1 VNKREK
7 EFIATHF
14 NGVVHTT
21 FNPHGPGVVRMHL
34 ISADD
39 HLKAPSIVIVNGKDI
54 IPINRSWAFIL
65 AEFINNLN
73 VYEGREVD
81 DAALNDIVSKTVSAM
96 KQLYPLIGRKRITN
110 DLWTI
115 VDTLCDIAYGKDVSP
130 QIGYLNIGE
139 YAPHMKAPHRMDLMV
154 SAMTIEGKWH
164 CNQKCLHCYAAGQM
178 SSNEAELNTEQWK
191 KIIDR
196 SRKAGISQLT
206 FTGGEPTLRNDLCE
220 LIQHARW
227 FITRLNTNGVL
238 LTKEYCGQLK
248 DAELDN
254 VQITFYSADEA
265 IHNELVGASN
275 FGKTVSGIQ
284 NAIASGLSV
293 SINTPLCT
301 LNADYNAALTFLHGL
316 GITYVTC
323 SSLIITGNAQKPL
336 SKATQLSHDD
346 LLHILTEAV
355 RYCKENKMEIS
366 FTSPGWLT
374 EDELKALGLEVPS
387 CGACLSNMAIT
398 PGGKVVPCQSW
409 LSDEPLGDFLNDD
422 WASIWNSNRCV
433 AIRENSRKMQQVCP
447 LKDKGE
453 TTHE

>member
-1 VNKREK
+1 VNKKEK
-7 EFIATHF
+7 EFIVSHF
-14 NGVVHTT
+14 NGVIHTT

-34 ISADD
+34 IPPDD
-39 HLKAPSIVIVNGKDI
+39 HNKAPSIVIINGKDI

-73 VYEGREVD
+73 VYEGKEVD
-81 DAALNDIVSKTVSAM
+81 DAALNDIVNKTVSAM
-96 KQLYPLIGRKRITN
+96 KQLYPLIGRKRITS

-115 VDTLCDIAYGKDVSP
+115 VGTLSDIAYGKGVSG

-154 SAMTIEGKWH
+154 SAMTVNGKWH

-178 SSNEAELNTEQWK
+178 SSDEVELSTEDWK
-191 KIIDR
+191 KIIDKCR
-196 SRKAGISQLT
+196 EAGISQLT
-206 FTGGEPTLRNDLCE
+206 FTGGEPTLRKDLSE
-220 LIQHARW
+220 LIKHARW

-238 LTKEYCGQLK
+238 LTEEYCAQLK
-248 DAELDN
+248 EAELDN
-254 VQITFYSADEA
+254 VQITFYAADDA
-265 IHNELVGASN
+265 VHNELVGAQN
-275 FGKTVSGIQ
+275 FEKTVAGIK
-284 NAIASGLSV
+284 NAVHSGLSV

-301 LNADYNAALTFLHGL
+301 LNENYVETLIFLHEL

-323 SSLIITGNAQKPL
+323 SSLIITGNAQKPQ
-336 SKATQLSHDD
+336 SKATQLSHDE
-346 LLHILTEAV
+346 LLQILSEAV
-355 RYCKENKMEIS
+355 HYCKENQMEIS
-366 FTSPGWLT
+366 FTSPGWL
-374 EDELKALGLEVPS
+374 EEIELKAMGLDVPS

-409 LSDEPLGDFLNDD
+409 LSDVALGDFLKDD
-422 WASIWNSNRCV
+422 WASVWNSNRCL
-433 AIRENSRKMQQVCP
+433 AIRENSRKMQQACP